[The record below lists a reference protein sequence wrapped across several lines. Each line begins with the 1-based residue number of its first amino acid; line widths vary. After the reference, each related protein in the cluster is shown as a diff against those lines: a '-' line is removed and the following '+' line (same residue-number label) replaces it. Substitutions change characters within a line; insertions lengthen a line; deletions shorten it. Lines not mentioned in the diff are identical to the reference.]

1 MASPL
6 SIDYVLDFS
15 STNFESDSKTA
26 VRFLSELARRYFPD
40 SDEKTRNE
48 MFGLSQPE
56 FVAGW
61 YFAKLYLKSEF
72 VRKVHEMNSYEFGL
86 IDPNQKPSVRGK
98 VYVGDPF
105 LVVLSTWINSKL
117 KEQGCS
123 AEVKIGYEMA
133 DFAKGTPGSGVGG
146 SLM

>member
-1 MASPL
+1 MTLPL
-6 SIDYVLDFS
+6 STDYVLDFS
-15 STNFESDSKTA
+15 STDFESDSKTA
-26 VRFLSELARRYFPD
+26 VRFFSELVRGYFPD
-40 SDEKTRNE
+40 SDEKTNE

-72 VRKVHEMNSYEFGL
+72 VRKIHDRNSYEFGL
-86 IDPNQKPSVRGK
+86 IDPNQKPKVRGK
-98 VYVGDPF
+98 VYTGDPF

-117 KEQGCS
+117 KEQGCN

-133 DFAKGTPGSGVGG
+133 DFAKGTPGSAIGG
-146 SLM
+146 SMM

>member
-1 MASPL
+1 MTLPL
-6 SIDYVLDFS
+6 STDYVLDFS
-15 STNFESDSKTA
+15 STDFESDSKTT
-26 VRFLSELARRYFPD
+26 ARVLLEFAGKCFPD
-40 SDEKTRNE
+40 SDEKTRSE

-72 VRKVHEMNSYEFGL
+72 VRKIHDVNSYEFSL
-86 IDPNQKPSVRGK
+86 IDPNQKPKVRGK
-98 VYVGDPF
+98 LYIGDPF
-105 LVVLSTWINSKL
+105 LVVLTTWINSRL
-117 KEQGCS
+117 REQGCN

-133 DFAKGTPGSGVGG
+133 DFARGTPGSAIGG

>member
-1 MASPL
+1 MALPL
-6 SIDYVLDFS
+6 STDYVFDFS
-15 STNFESDSKTA
+15 STDFESDSKTTF
-26 VRFLSELARRYFPD
+26 RFLAELAGKYFPD

-48 MFGLSQPE
+48 MFGLSRPE

-72 VRKVHEMNSYEFGL
+72 VRKIHDMNSYEFSI
-86 IDPNQKPSVRGK
+86 IDPNQKPKVRGK

-105 LVVLSTWINSKL
+105 LVVLSAWINSKL

-133 DFAKGTPGSGVGG
+133 DFAKGTPGSAIGG